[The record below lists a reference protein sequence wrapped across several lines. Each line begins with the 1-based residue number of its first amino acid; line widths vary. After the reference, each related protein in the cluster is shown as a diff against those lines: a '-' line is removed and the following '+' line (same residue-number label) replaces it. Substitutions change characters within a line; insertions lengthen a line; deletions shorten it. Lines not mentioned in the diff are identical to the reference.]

1 MKELYKTL
9 IVEDHVSTAQ
19 GIESFLDQICN
30 STGTQFNTQIA
41 CNLGDALTA
50 LKTKPSFDLVFL
62 DIRLEPQPEI
72 GLNSGEDLGMEIRKR
87 YPGTLII
94 VSTFH
99 DEPFYIGNIFKNV
112 KPEGFFVKGD
122 LNQKSFVS
130 GIKSVLDETPVLSKT
145 VVNCLHHNLNTDIKF
160 DIQDRQLLFEIEK
173 GLTMEKIAENL
184 FFSRSTVTKRKKK
197 LKIILGVEGGSDK
210 DLLDKAREMGFI

>member
-19 GIESFLDQICN
+19 GIESFLNKIFN
-30 STGTQFNTQIA
+30 STGTKFNTQVA
-41 CNLGDALTA
+41 SNLGDALIA

-72 GLNSGEDLGMEIRKR
+72 GLNSGEDLGMEIRKL

-122 LNQKSFVS
+122 LDNKGFIG
-130 GIKSVLDETPVLSKT
+130 GIISVLDETPLLSKT
-145 VVNCLHHNLNTDIKF
+145 VVKCLHHNLNTDIKI
-160 DIQDRQLLFEIEK
+160 DIRNRQLLFEIEK
-173 GLTMEKIAENL
+173 GLTMEKVAENL
-184 FFSRSTVTKRKKK
+184 FYSRSTVTKMKKK
-197 LKIILGVEGGSDK
+197 LKITFGVEGGTDK